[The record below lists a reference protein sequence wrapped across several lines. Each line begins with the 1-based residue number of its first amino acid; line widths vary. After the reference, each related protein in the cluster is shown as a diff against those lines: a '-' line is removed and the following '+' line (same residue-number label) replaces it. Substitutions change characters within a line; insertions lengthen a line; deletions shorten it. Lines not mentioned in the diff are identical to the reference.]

1 MTIINLYINPFETPW
16 TCKLRQ
22 IFVTETQDFWCVV
35 MHCDGKLLKLF
46 RTFPHLTFCPHT
58 SIPGDLPGLILYS
71 LSLWKMLF
79 SNKHILYFVCNLCKK
94 KIYIFCV
101 PCYSWLKVAPCEIR
115 CIIWRATWRRW
126 VTRPVRGRPMWVPIE
141 EFRLLGPKETLMCL
155 W

>member
-1 MTIINLYINPFETPW
+1 M
-16 TCKLRQ
+16 
-22 IFVTETQDFWCVV
+22 
-35 MHCDGKLLKLF
+35 KLLELASWDRFLLLKP
-46 RTFPHLTFCPHT
+46 RTFDVLLC
-58 SIPGDLPGLILYS
+58 IV
-71 LSLWKMLF
+71 MVNF
-79 SNKHILYFVCNLCKK
+79 SNFLEPSLTSPSVPIVLYQGIYQAWYYIVYHFGKCYFQTNIFYIFCVIYVK